1 MTTVPAPRALLQA
14 SGLSPK
20 SSFGQNFLSDPNLAR
35 KIAELATS
43 PPDGTVV
50 EIGAGLGSLTF
61 ELARRARKVVAVER
75 DRDLV
80 PVLRRELDARAVAN
94 VTVLEADAK
103 QVDYEGLFAGAPRPR
118 VLAGNLP
125 YQLTGPL
132 LERTVTLAPQVDRVV
147 YMVQLEVAAR
157 LAASA
162 GESAYGALT
171 VFVKAAFSVERAFV
185 VRRGAFFPQPN
196 VDSAVVVLTP
206 ADPRVEETPAFRAV
220 VRAAFAK
227 RRKTLKNAW
236 SGILGLSAAD
246 VAAAAANAGIDLGL
260 RGETLDVEAF
270 ANMAREIAERAR

>member
-1 MTTVPAPRALLQA
+1 MSTAPSPRALLEA

-20 SSFGQNFLSDPNLAR
+20 RSFGQNFLADPNIAR
-35 KIAELATS
+35 KIAEIATS
-43 PPDGTVV
+43 PPEGTVI

-61 ELARRARKVVAVER
+61 ELARRAKNVVAVER

-80 PVLRRELDARAVAN
+80 PVLRRELEARSVSN
-94 VTVLEADAK
+94 VTVVEADAK
-103 QVDYEGLFAGAPRPR
+103 QVDYEALFDGTPRPR

-132 LERTVTLAPQVDRVV
+132 LERTVALAPRIDRVV

-157 LAASA
+157 LAANA
-162 GESAYGALT
+162 GESDYGALT

-196 VDSAVVVLTP
+196 VDSAVILLTP
-206 ADPRVEETPAFRAV
+206 ASSPVEETPAFRAV

-236 SGILGLSAAD
+236 NGILGLSAAD
-246 VAAAAANAGIDLGL
+246 LAEAAARAGIDLGL
-260 RGETLDVEAF
+260 RGETLDVDAF
-270 ANMAREIAERAR
+270 AKMAGEIAERAR

>member
-1 MTTVPAPRALLQA
+1 MSTGPSPRALLDA

-20 SSFGQNFLSDPNLAR
+20 SSFGQNFLADPNIAR
-35 KIAELATS
+35 KIAEIATS
-43 PPDGTVV
+43 PPGGTTI

-61 ELARRARKVVAVER
+61 ELARRARNVVAVER

-80 PVLRRELDARAVAN
+80 PVLRHELESRSIAN

-103 QVDYEGLFAGAPRPR
+103 QIDYEALLDGTPRPR

-132 LERTVTLAPQVDRVV
+132 LQRTVALAPCLDRVV

-157 LAASA
+157 LSA
-162 GESAYGALT
+162 KPRESDYGALT
-171 VFVKAAFSVERAFV
+171 VFVKAAFSVDRAFV

-196 VDSAVVVLTP
+196 VDSAVIVLTP
-206 ADPRVEETPAFRAV
+206 AHQRVEETPAFRAV

-236 SGILGLSAAD
+236 SGVLGLSAAD
-246 VAAAAANAGIDLGL
+246 LAAAAARAGIDLSA
-260 RGETLDVEAF
+260 RGETLDVGAF
-270 ANMAREIAERAR
+270 AKMAAEIAERSG